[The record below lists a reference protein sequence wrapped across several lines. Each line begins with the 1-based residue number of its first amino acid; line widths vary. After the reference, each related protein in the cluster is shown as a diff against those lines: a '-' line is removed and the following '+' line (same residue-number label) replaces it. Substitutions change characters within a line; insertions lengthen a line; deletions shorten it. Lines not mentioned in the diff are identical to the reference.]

1 MKVVELVVKYKW
13 KFGISDFVEML
24 LSTNENC
31 WNVTGEMLK
40 CCRGNVEM
48 PWPKCW
54 FIWSKLLYD
63 FAIRPVRYNYKS
75 CWTCCKVHIKMLK
88 CCRRNVETPWPQCW
102 FIWNK
107 LLYDF
112 AIRTVRYNH
121 TIIKVVEPVA
131 KCTLKLFKCCRRN
144 VDLFEVNLKWIGIW
158 FCNQCYKC

>member
-63 FAIRPVRYNYKS
+63 FAIRTVRYNYKS
-75 CWTCCKVHIKMLK
+75 CWTCCKVHIKIVEMLHEK
-88 CCRRNVETPWPQCW
+88 C
-102 FIWNK
+102 WNALTK
-107 LLYDF
+107 MLIY
-112 AIRTVRYNH
+112 
-121 TIIKVVEPVA
+121 
-131 KCTLKLFKCCRRN
+131 
-144 VDLFEVNLKWIGIW
+144 LKWIVIW
-158 FCNQCYKC
+158 FCNKNSEIQL

>member
-1 MKVVELVVKYKW
+1 MKVVELVAKYKW

-63 FAIRPVRYNYKS
+63 FAIRTVRYNYKS
-75 CWTCCKVHIKMLK
+75 CWTCCQVHIKLLK

-107 LLYDF
+107 LLYGFTIEQYD
-112 AIRTVRYNH
+112 TV
-121 TIIKVVEPVA
+121 IKVV
-131 KCTLKLFKCCRRN
+131 
-144 VDLFEVNLKWIGIW
+144 
-158 FCNQCYKC
+158 